1 MKRSVVLILAALTL
15 FLGGCA
21 ARSPMVE
28 PETETA
34 VKEALSWSD
43 LDFQQEALCYAQE
56 FTIAQTQGYQKL
68 TVGADQTFLV
78 VPEGAEVPESVP
90 QDVTVLRQPL
100 QNIYMVSSA
109 SMDYFCKLDALDAV
123 KLSSQKATSW
133 YLPRPDRPWRKEKS
147 STPVNIRH
155 RIMKPSWPPAVTWRW
170 KTP

>member
-34 VKEALSWSD
+34 VKEALGWSD

-68 TVGADQTFLV
+68 TVGTDQTFLV

-100 QNIYMVSSA
+100 QNVYVVSSA
-109 SMDYFCKLDALDAV
+109 SIDYFCKLDALDAV
-123 KLSSQKATSW
+123 KLSSQKETGW
-133 YLPRPDRPWRKEKS
+133 YLPQAKQAMEEGK
-147 STPVNIRH
+147 ILYAG
-155 RIMKPSWPPAVTWRW
+155 K
-170 KTP
+170 